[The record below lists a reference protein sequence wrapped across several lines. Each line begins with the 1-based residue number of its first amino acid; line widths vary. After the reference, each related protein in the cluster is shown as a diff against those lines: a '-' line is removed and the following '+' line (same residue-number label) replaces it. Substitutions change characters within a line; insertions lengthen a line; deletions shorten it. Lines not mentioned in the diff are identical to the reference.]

1 MKKGININPPKTFNT
16 KRMLT
21 QVQNV
26 KVGLGGRYVTK
37 LKTKT
42 QTQFVS
48 RLVGCMEMKDAVLA
62 TIANNGNEVQEHKV
76 KYDVYSIKLEVSFF
90 FNT

>member
-1 MKKGININPPKTFNT
+1 
-16 KRMLT
+16 
-21 QVQNV
+21 
-26 KVGLGGRYVTK
+26 
-37 LKTKT
+37 
-42 QTQFVS
+42 
-48 RLVGCMEMKDAVLA
+48 MEMKDAVLA